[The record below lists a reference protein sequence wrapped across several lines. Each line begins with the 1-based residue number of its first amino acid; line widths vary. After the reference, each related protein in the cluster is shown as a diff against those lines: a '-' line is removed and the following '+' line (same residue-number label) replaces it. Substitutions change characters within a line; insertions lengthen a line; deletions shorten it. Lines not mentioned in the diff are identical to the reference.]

1 MRATVGIQ
9 MWGRRFAVAAGAVR
23 RVLPGEP
30 AKGGRPAKTITNYVA
45 LGDSYAAGTAIL
57 PMSGKGECGTSA
69 INYPSLVAKKL
80 RIKNFTDVTC
90 GGAKVAD
97 FTGRQGFPSPAPPQ
111 FAALR
116 KNTELV
122 TVGIGGNDIHLVELT
137 ASCIN
142 PAATATSRQCAPRP
156 GGRDKVGATI
166 NAFGP
171 KYDKVIAGVR
181 ERSPKARILLVGY
194 PYGIRPGGCPGRQ
207 PMGGPDATYIQ
218 DKISQL
224 NRVMKVRAE
233 ANGAEYVDIE
243 TPTKKHEAC
252 SGSQSQMVGVLPTD
266 TQSLT
271 PLHPNAAGQ
280 RTMAATVL
288 KTLEN

>member
-9 MWGRRFAVAAGAVR
+9 MWGRRFAVAAGAAALAVAG
-23 RVLPGEP
+23 VGV
-30 AKGGRPAKTITNYVA
+30 ADATAKTITNYVA

-57 PMSGKGECGTSA
+57 PMSGKGRVRDVGDQ
-69 INYPSLVAKKL
+69 PSGASSPEAAHQELHG
-80 RIKNFTDVTC
+80 RDVRRC
-90 GGAKVAD
+90 E
-97 FTGRQGFPSPAPPQ
+97 GRRLHRQTGFPSPAPPQ

-218 DKISQL
+218 DKS
-224 NRVMKVRAE
+224 
-233 ANGAEYVDIE
+233 ANSTG
-243 TPTKKHEAC
+243 
-252 SGSQSQMVGVLPTD
+252 
-266 TQSLT
+266 
-271 PLHPNAAGQ
+271 
-280 RTMAATVL
+280 
-288 KTLEN
+288 